1 VISEINRRGEL
12 VLVLDNC
19 EHVLDMV
26 ADLVTSLLDGCASL
40 RLLCTSREPLDIEGE
55 HVVRLSPLATS
66 QAGTRGPDGAAG
78 AGDAEVLF
86 RSRAE
91 AAGAVVPPGEQ
102 ASVIELCELLDGLPL
117 ALELAAARAPLM
129 PVRSLLDGLKERDIP
144 LSRRGG
150 EARQR
155 SLDSVVSWSLKLLE
169 PADCDALFA
178 LAVFPGRF
186 TAEMAEAILSAVPGV
201 RRHAFADLARRSLL
215 DLDGAEYRMLVSVG
229 DVARRE
235 LAARPETRRAALDGL
250 FGWALACS
258 GAPPNELISPDQLR
272 AMEVAAEWGL
282 QNQLPERGRV
292 VGRLARWTLEGTV
305 SPSTMAWAERALVEP
320 LAADADQVRINAAA
334 LRLVR
339 GLATT
344 VSDDVHVDRA
354 RALVAVA
361 RSLDDPQVLRT
372 ATSEAAIILDR
383 AGLQAEA
390 EPLHQETV
398 RLSEAPD
405 QSVGP
410 ALLDLGVSYHLVG
423 KLGEAEQNYR
433 SALAHVGDDPLN
445 RTSCLINLGEVML
458 DAGRFDEAASQL
470 RAALQD
476 ARSHRPKAGAWALA
490 LLAEAEAR
498 RGAIEEARALAEQA
512 ERDLLP
518 LCAGDPSLRSVL
530 DRMHKA
536 LRT

>member
-1 VISEINRRGEL
+1 
-12 VLVLDNC
+12 
-19 EHVLDMV
+19 
-26 ADLVTSLLDGCASL
+26 
-40 RLLCTSREPLDIEGE
+40 
-55 HVVRLSPLATS
+55 
-66 QAGTRGPDGAAG
+66 
-78 AGDAEVLF
+78 
-86 RSRAE
+86 
-91 AAGAVVPPGEQ
+91 
-102 ASVIELCELLDGLPL
+102 
-117 ALELAAARAPLM
+117 
-129 PVRSLLDGLKERDIP
+129 
-144 LSRRGG
+144 
-150 EARQR
+150 
-155 SLDSVVSWSLKLLE
+155 
-169 PADCDALFA
+169 
-178 LAVFPGRF
+178 
-186 TAEMAEAILSAVPGV
+186 
-201 RRHAFADLARRSLL
+201 
-215 DLDGAEYRMLVSVG
+215 
-229 DVARRE
+229 
-235 LAARPETRRAALDGL
+235 
-250 FGWALACS
+250 
-258 GAPPNELISPDQLR
+258 LISPDQLR

-292 VGRLARWTLEGTV
+292 AGRLARWTLEGTV

-476 ARSHRPKAGAWALA
+476 ARAHRPKAGAWALA